1 MKFKMPKNPTDCIMV
16 TQCRQQLAIA
26 GISSHEIH
34 RSKNED
40 QDSHNWSKNII
51 SRMIKISTAFFD
63 GFLGVI
69 PLQLFPLFGINS
81 IPQGTVRQELIQEPN
96 VRPMYMLF
104 RMIVQQKLML
114 RYLEP

>member
-1 MKFKMPKNPTDCIMV
+1 M
-16 TQCRQQLAIA
+16 RYIA
-26 GISSHEIH
+26 HETNIKSVS
-34 RSKNED
+34 RSVG
-40 QDSHNWSKNII
+40 HNQSMNTT

-63 GFLGVI
+63 GFMGVI

-81 IPQGTVRQELIQEPN
+81 VPQGTVRQELIQEPN

-104 RMIVQQKLML
+104 WMIDQQKLML